1 MKQPL
6 RLNSKKLNNSKEVDA
21 DPYSFALT
29 TAHYALAPRAKSR
42 AELHAHLKKRG
53 VEDEI
58 AAAVLDELEL
68 QGLLN
73 DLEFA
78 QIWSESRQR
87 QKKLSKRS
95 IAQELKFKGVSQDI
109 IDEALEKIDDEDEYK
124 MALTLA
130 ERKFRSCSHL
140 DHDVIYRRVHG
151 LLSRK
156 GFSHSISGRIMREL
170 LGSN

>member
-1 MKQPL
+1 M
-6 RLNSKKLNNSKEVDA
+6 A
-21 DPYSFALT
+21 AL
-29 TAHYALAPRAKSR
+29 YALAPRAKSR

-58 AAAVLDELEL
+58 ASSVLDDLEL

-87 QKKLSKRS
+87 QKKLSKRV
-95 IAQELKFKGVSQDI
+95 IAQELRVKGDSQDI
-109 IDEALEKIDDEDEYK
+109 IDETIEKIDDEDEYK
-124 MALTLA
+124 IAFELA
-130 ERKFRSCSHL
+130 SRKYRSCSHL
-140 DHDVIYRRVHG
+140 DQEVIYRRISG

-156 GFSHSISGRIMREL
+156 GYNHSITGRIMREL
-170 LGSN
+170 LAS